1 MSNCDSIPLSI
12 PTKLTSEN
20 NSKNFSPVRDAAVEA
35 PLGAL
40 AGPEPQVGPPQ
51 RHVVGP
57 QPPDH
62 VPHLWKRSLE
72 TQRVGRTVAL
82 GNELILVVLC
92 GEC

>member
-1 MSNCDSIPLSI
+1 MLRVLVQFGEVVSVEERIRSMHSANVNII
-12 PTKLTSEN
+12 VRSEN
-20 NSKNFSPVRDAAVEA
+20 SSQFFAPVRDAAVEA

-40 AGPEPQVGPPQ
+40 AGPEPEVGPPQ

-72 TQRVGRTVAL
+72 MQG
-82 GNELILVVLC
+82 
-92 GEC
+92 